1 MTDQHLEPAD
11 IELLIDDE
19 QSPGAA
25 PLAAHAARC
34 DTCRTAVEEARFVA
48 EMLSTA
54 PHLKPTREFSE
65 RVMGGVQVS
74 SPWHVAVTDSVLSV
88 VPDKGA
94 KRTGVMVAAVL
105 AGLVTTAG
113 VVSVALRV
121 DQAMVFAGLV
131 ADRGRSVG
139 MRVINDVAGAMFGPT
154 AVDLLREHGL
164 TAVALAIPAFLLTS
178 GVALAGFRAL
188 GESARLRRN

>member
-25 PLAAHAARC
+25 SLAAHAARC
-34 DTCRTAVEEARFVA
+34 DTCRAAVDEARFVA

-54 PHLKPTREFSE
+54 PHLKPTREFTE

-74 SPWHVAVTDSVLSV
+74 SPWHVAVADSVRSV

-94 KRTGVMVAAVL
+94 TRTSMLVAATF
-105 AGLVTTAG
+105 AGLLTTAG
-113 VVSVALRV
+113 VVWVALRA
-121 DQAMVFAGLV
+121 DQVAVFAGLV
-131 ADRGRSVG
+131 ADRGRTVG
-139 MRVINDVAGAMFGPT
+139 TRVLNDVAGAMFGPT

-164 TAVALAIPAFLLTS
+164 IAVALAIPAFLLTS
-178 GVALAGFRAL
+178 GIALAGFRAL
-188 GESARLRRN
+188 GESARTRRG

>member
-19 QSPGAA
+19 PSPGAA
-25 PLAAHAARC
+25 PLAAHAAQC
-34 DTCRTAVEEARFVA
+34 DTCRAAVDEARFVA

-54 PHLKPTREFSE
+54 PHLKPTREFTE
-65 RVMGGVQVS
+65 RIMGGVQVS
-74 SPWHVAVTDSVLSV
+74 SPWHVAVADSVRSV

-94 KRTGVMVAAVL
+94 TRTSMLVAATF
-105 AGLVTTAG
+105 AGLLTTAG
-113 VVSVALRV
+113 VVWVALRA
-121 DQAMVFAGLV
+121 DQAAVFAGLV
-131 ADRGRSVG
+131 ADRSRTVG
-139 MRVINDVAGAMFGPT
+139 MRALNEMAGAMFGPT

-164 TAVALAIPAFLLTS
+164 MAVALAIPAFLLTS

-188 GESARLRRN
+188 GESARTRRG

>member
-1 MTDQHLEPAD
+1 MTDTHLAPAD

-19 QSPGAA
+19 QAAAAA

-34 DTCRTAVEEARFVA
+34 DTCRAAVEEARFVA

-54 PHLKPTREFSE
+54 PHLKPTREFTE

-74 SPWHVAVTDSVLSV
+74 SPWHVAVADSVRSV

-94 KRTGVMVAAVL
+94 TRTSMMVAAVL
-105 AGLVTTAG
+105 AGLVTTGGVVWLALRADQAAIFAG
-113 VVSVALRV
+113 V
-121 DQAMVFAGLV
+121 V
-131 ADRGRSVG
+131 ADRGRTVG
-139 MRVINDVAGAMFGPT
+139 MRALNEVAGAMFGPT
-154 AVDLLREHGL
+154 AVDLIRTHGL
-164 TAVALAIPAFLLTS
+164 TAVALAIPAFLITS

-188 GESARLRRN
+188 GVAARTRRG

>member
-19 QSPGAA
+19 GATVAA

-34 DTCRTAVEEARFVA
+34 DACRAAVEEARFVA

-74 SPWHVAVTDSVLSV
+74 SPWHVAVVDSVRAA
-88 VPDKGA
+88 VPQPGA
-94 KRTGVMVAAVL
+94 TRTGMLVAATL

-113 VVSVALRV
+113 VVWIALRA
-121 DQAMVFAGLV
+121 DQASVVAGFV
-131 ADRGRSVG
+131 AERGRMVG
-139 MRVINDVAGAMFGPT
+139 MRLAHEVAGGLFGPT
-154 AVDLLREHGL
+154 AVELLRTHGL
-164 TAVALAIPAFLLTS
+164 TALALAIPAFLLTS

-188 GESARLRRN
+188 GVSARTRRG